1 MTQADLAAELQVTD
15 KAVSRWERSIGFPD
29 INTLEP
35 LADALDV
42 SVLELMRSERIT
54 EQRYS
59 NEASAEAVSDTL
71 KLARQQQ
78 RHERKKIFTVL
89 GIVSIAL
96 IIILCLDNM

>member
-1 MTQADLAAELQVTD
+1 
-15 KAVSRWERSIGFPD
+15 
-29 INTLEP
+29 
-35 LADALDV
+35 
-42 SVLELMRSERIT
+42 MRSERIT

-59 NEASAEAVSDTL
+59 NEAAAEAVSDTL

-96 IIILCLDNM
+96 IIILCLDNMQLQADMIIFTGMGVVFPLFCLCGSAALLGYGAVQEMA